1 MITATLWFLVTIGGY
16 NGDQVVYSPPLQDLE
31 TCQFLQKT
39 ARELRTR
46 YLSSQCIQLK
56 TVITR

>member
-1 MITATLWFLVTIGGY
+1 MITATLWFFVTIGGY

-39 ARELRTR
+39 TIELRIR
-46 YLSSQCIQLK
+46 YVRTQCIQLK